1 MLFKRLHKQLDQDIQ
16 EHPQGSEEKQAEHT
30 EEELEA
36 RIQKLM
42 KRQRRIVCLK
52 KAALYLTVGIG
63 LLGGFH
69 SLAQERP
76 DITPAV
82 AVNDYSFLEEYI
94 KNYFTYPQ
102 SEESRQFLQGF
113 TTGGSW
119 NVSYDQKIKRA
130 EVETVDVYQV
140 EPSDTEEGRLTSYA
154 SVSLNLKDD
163 EGKRKRQTTYIAI
176 CSVQKDGRYIVD
188 RPISMISTAPAAM
201 NEDMKKGLETEK
213 EDIKGADCTEQ
224 EKQEI
229 TNTIQLFFT
238 TYAADLEQARLLMQ
252 DPETLKPLD
261 PDTKSVF
268 VSLQSAIQ
276 NEDEIQADVI
286 VRYETKELF
295 QQERTVRFLFDRKTN
310 KIISKE
316 EY

>member
-1 MLFKRLHKQLDQDIQ
+1 M
-16 EHPQGSEEKQAEHT
+16 
-30 EEELEA
+30 
-36 RIQKLM
+36 
-42 KRQRRIVCLK
+42 
-52 KAALYLTVGIG
+52 
-63 LLGGFH
+63 
-69 SLAQERP
+69 
-76 DITPAV
+76 
-82 AVNDYSFLEEYI
+82 NDYSFLEDYI
-94 KNYFTYPQ
+94 KNYYKYPQ
-102 SEESRQFLQGF
+102 DEESQQFLQEF

-119 NVSYDQKIKRA
+119 NVSYDQKIKSA

-154 SVSLNLKDD
+154 SVSLDLKDD
-163 EGKRKRQTTYIAI
+163 EGKRKRQTAYIAI
-176 CSVQKDGRYIVD
+176 RSIQKDGHYIVD
-188 RPISMISTAPAAM
+188 RPISMISTSPAAM
-201 NEDMKKGLETEK
+201 KEDMKKGLETEK
-213 EDIKGADCTEQ
+213 EDIKGQDCTEQ

-261 PDTKSVF
+261 PDTKPVF

>member
-1 MLFKRLHKQLDQDIQ
+1 MLFKRLHKHRDQDIE
-16 EHPQGSEEKQAEHT
+16 EHTEGSEGPQVEHT

-36 RIQKLM
+36 HLQKLM
-42 KRQRRIVCLK
+42 KRQRRIVRLK
-52 KAALYLTVGIG
+52 KAVLYLTVGIG
-63 LLGGFH
+63 LLGGFR

-82 AVNDYSFLEEYI
+82 AVNDYSFLEDYI
-94 KNYFTYPQ
+94 KNYYKYPQ
-102 SEESRQFLQGF
+102 DEESQQFLQ
-113 TTGGSW
+113 
-119 NVSYDQKIKRA
+119 
-130 EVETVDVYQV
+130 E
-140 EPSDTEEGRLTSYA
+140 SYA
-154 SVSLNLKDD
+154 RVSLDLKDD
-163 EGKRKRQTTYIAI
+163 EGKSKRQTAYIAI
-176 CSVQKDGRYIVD
+176 RSIQKDGRYIVD

-213 EDIKGADCTEQ
+213 EDIKGQDCTEQ

-261 PDTKSVF
+261 PDTKPVF

-276 NEDEIQADVI
+276 NEDEIQADVN